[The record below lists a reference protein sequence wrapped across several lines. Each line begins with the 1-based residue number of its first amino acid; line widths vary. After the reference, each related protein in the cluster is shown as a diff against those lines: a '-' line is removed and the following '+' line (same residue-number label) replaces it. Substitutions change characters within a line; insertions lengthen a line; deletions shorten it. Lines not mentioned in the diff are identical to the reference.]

1 MSIRNVCEGD
11 FEGLRKLF
19 CDYFEELDC
28 EDSPEELY
36 EEYVL
41 PDLKA
46 DLLSIAVAEENSELC
61 GFIIYQ
67 IDDILNDWNF
77 KEGFGDLREIYVIP
91 RFRKKGIGKSL
102 INYAE
107 NALKATDVKDF
118 YVLPTEE
125 SEPFFIRCGYCDLGD
140 YCPEIDNKVFE
151 KNL

>member
-1 MSIRNVCEGD
+1 MPIRNIREGD

-19 CDYFEELDC
+19 LDYYEELDC
-28 EDSPEELY
+28 EDDADELY
-36 EEYVL
+36 EEYL
-41 PDLKA
+41 IPDLKA
-46 DLLSIAVAEENSELC
+46 DLLSVAVWEEYGKLRA
-61 GFIIYQ
+61 FIIYQ
-67 IDDILNDWNF
+67 IDDIINDWNF

-91 RFRKKGIGKSL
+91 SYRKKGIGKSL

-107 NALKATDVKDF
+107 NALKASGVKNL

-125 SEPFFIRCGYCDLGD
+125 SEPFFIKCGYADLGD